1 MAKRN
6 AKTVGFAIADE
17 DRELLDKLVE
27 IYGGGNRSE
36 FLRVAMKKME
46 HDRIAQRFIETRR
59 LAHEDLGGK
68 IFSREEID
76 ALIKKV
82 QEA

>member
-1 MAKRN
+1 MAERN

-59 LAHEDLGGK
+59 LIDKDLGGK
-68 IFSREEID
+68 VFSREEID